1 MVKKPFIPNL
11 VLVMILQSRI
21 RPLLLQRLWNFPTAR
36 CYSINY
42 LTDALKSAQS
52 TPLKPQNT
60 KAAKRDAV
68 DLLAYT
74 NSIITPS
81 RLNDYFHNE
90 AYSKITPKQLTKS
103 QGFWNLAKIEL
114 EYTLDRFDLIPDIK
128 YEKLQK
134 ERLASFENRDPFNI
148 TEYDENVARSRKTFG
163 IKPELLKPLPEILL
177 LGHTNVGKSSLIN
190 NLFLNKIEM
199 KTSGAKTD
207 YAFVSRRAGYTK
219 TLNCFNVGKKL
230 RVIDSPG
237 YGEFGEEKQGK
248 VVLDYI
254 AQRHLLRRVYIL
266 IDSTFGFRVEDLQII
281 GHLIDS
287 GVPFEVIFTKVDETI
302 SKYMTPVFKRNKTKK
317 LSKNEAVKL
326 IDDTNERIINHYKCL
341 LDDAKIHE
349 IVTLP
354 KILFNNASSN
364 RFINMRY
371 GYKEIRGNMLLS
383 CGLL

>member
-1 MVKKPFIPNL
+1 
-11 VLVMILQSRI
+11 MILQTHT
-21 RPLLLQRLWNFPTAR
+21 RPLLLHKLCTFATVRS
-36 CYSINY
+36 YSIDY
-42 LTDALKSAQS
+42 LTNALKSAQS
-52 TPLKPQNT
+52 TRPEPRNT
-60 KAAKRDAV
+60 EAAKHDAV
-68 DLLAYT
+68 QLLDFT
-74 NSIITPS
+74 TSIITPS
-81 RLNDYFHNE
+81 RLNDHFHNE

-128 YEKLQK
+128 YEQLQK
-134 ERLASFENRDPFNI
+134 ERLASFKNRDPFNI
-148 TEYDENVARSRKTFG
+148 TEYDENVARSKKTFG
-163 IKPELLKPLPEILL
+163 IKPQLLKPLPEVLL

-199 KTSGAKTD
+199 RTSGAKTD

-254 AQRHLLRRVYIL
+254 AQRHLLRRVFIL
-266 IDSTFGFRVEDLQII
+266 IDSTYGFRVEDLQII

-302 SKYMTPVFKRNKTKK
+302 SKYMGPVFKRSKNKK

-326 IDDTNERIINHYKCL
+326 INDTNEKIINHYKSL
-341 LDDAKIHE
+341 LDEAKIHE

-354 KILFNNASSN
+354 KILFNNASAN
-364 RFINMRY
+364 KFITMRY
-371 GYKEIRGNMLLS
+371 GYKEIRCNMLLS